1 MWVRNSEKP
10 SHTTMFSFVCAFCY
24 AYKQLLRCLRA
35 DSLKVCWVWTL
46 VTLIDKTRLDCQPC
60 FEGFK
65 PKQPDRPKLPVTR
78 TRTPEYGSSSANS
91 GTYYRYNHQT
101 TTTSNFAHGK
111 ANYTNRKTGD
121 SVLHQHCSSSNNAQR
136 VLSIKEKHHQRCLV
150 QVGIHHPQQYGST
163 QVSGCRDIYDSEQYY
178 NIHTSDFY
186 TTIAI
191 TCIII
196 ITITTVSIY

>member
-24 AYKQLLRCLRA
+24 AYKQLLHCLRA

-78 TRTPEYGSSSANS
+78 TVVAVPTAVRITG
-91 GTYYRYNHQT
+91 T
-101 TTTSNFAHGK
+101 TTKPQRHPILHTERRIIPIEKQVIQS
-111 ANYTNRKTGD
+111 YTNTA
-121 SVLHQHCSSSNNAQR
+121 AQ
-136 VLSIKEKHHQRCLV
+136 VTTLSESYQ
-150 QVGIHHPQQYGST
+150 
-163 QVSGCRDIYDSEQYY
+163 
-178 NIHTSDFY
+178 
-186 TTIAI
+186 
-191 TCIII
+191 
-196 ITITTVSIY
+196 